1 MAFMTDKARVLGAST
16 PEGNRE
22 RLAVLPQGLQA
33 AMMEILSAENVVV
46 GRKSYDDF
54 YSSPSMA
61 RKDVYVL
68 TQDRDFEP
76 KTNVKVCHDHMELAR
91 RFQDSDDELLVPGGL
106 QVLKLFTSCA
116 QVVDVAEAPELVPGD
131 LIFDD
136 WEQGDF
142 ELVSVKEWDSGR
154 TLHLERKS

>member
-1 MAFMTDKARVLGAST
+1 MTDKARVLGAST

-33 AMMEILSAENVVV
+33 VMMEILSAENVVV

-76 KTNVKVCHDHMELAR
+76 KTNVKVCHDHMELVR

-106 QVLKLFTSCA
+106 QVLKLFTLCA
-116 QVVDVAEAPELVPGD
+116 RVVDVAEAPELVPGD

-136 WEQGDF
+136 W
-142 ELVSVKEWDSGR
+142 
-154 TLHLERKS
+154 